1 MFGYNYP
8 NTPVVVNEAGNGFD
22 GNCNGGWIWVI
33 LILVLLCGNNWG
45 GFGNNGSTVREE
57 IAYGFDNNQVQN
69 GIRQLASGICD
80 STYALNNA
88 IAEGNYKT
96 INALTQGF
104 TGVNAAI
111 NDANNAQTIA
121 SMNNFNALQAQLAD
135 CCCKTQSSIKD
146 IMYGMATDTCAIN
159 TNASNNTRD
168 IIDSQNANTR
178 AILEAIQQ
186 GKVDA
191 MQDKIATLQ
200 AENNQLALAASQ
212 CAQTNAIVSKLQPCP
227 IPAYIVQNPNCGCN
241 GLYPYAYGTTI
252 A

>member
-1 MFGYNYP
+1 
-8 NTPVVVNEAGNGFD
+8 
-22 GNCNGGWIWVI
+22 
-33 LILVLLCGNNWG
+33 
-45 GFGNNGSTVREE
+45 
-57 IAYGFDNNQVQN
+57 
-69 GIRQLASGICD
+69 
-80 STYALNNA
+80 
-88 IAEGNYKT
+88 
-96 INALTQGF
+96 
-104 TGVNAAI
+104 
-111 NDANNAQTIA
+111 
-121 SMNNFNALQAQLAD
+121 
-135 CCCKTQSSIKD
+135 
-146 IMYGMATDTCAIN
+146 MYGMATDTCAIN